1 MNMPLIFLS
10 TFITTQSKVVAMR
23 KAQKDYF
30 KFRGSAYLQTSKRLE
45 REIDNEITRVEAI
58 LAEEERKNQPSLFG
72 DGFYTT

>member
-1 MNMPLIFLS
+1 
-10 TFITTQSKVVAMR
+10 MR

-30 KFRGSAYLQTSKRLE
+30 KFRSSAYLQTSKRLE

>member
-1 MNMPLIFLS
+1 MNHKEFYN
-10 TFITTQSKVVAMR
+10 KVVAMR

-30 KFRGSAYLQTSKRLE
+30 KFRSSAYLQTSKRLE
-45 REIDNEITRVEAI
+45 REIDDEIKRVEAV

>member
-1 MNMPLIFLS
+1 MNHKEFYD
-10 TFITTQSKVVAMR
+10 KVVAMR

-30 KFRGSAYLQTSKRLE
+30 KFRSSAYLQTSKRLE

-58 LAEEERKNQPSLFG
+58 LAEEKRKNQPSLFG

>member
-1 MNMPLIFLS
+1 MNHKEFYD
-10 TFITTQSKVVAMR
+10 KVVVAMR